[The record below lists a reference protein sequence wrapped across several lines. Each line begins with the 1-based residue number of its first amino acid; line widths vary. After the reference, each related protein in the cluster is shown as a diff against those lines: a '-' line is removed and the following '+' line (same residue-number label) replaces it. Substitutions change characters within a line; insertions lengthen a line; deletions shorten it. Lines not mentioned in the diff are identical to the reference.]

1 MYEKSERMKWCIFC
15 LINVFNIYK
24 IYEYLWKHK
33 RYFYPYKGKGILI
46 VIYERKIT
54 EKIV

>member
-1 MYEKSERMKWCIFC
+1 MY
-15 LINVFNIYK
+15 LIYK

-46 VIYERKIT
+46 VICESKIT